1 MRRALRSAFLLDEV
15 PIPRGEVLSRSDL
28 RLRICAH
35 DYPRILLWGTVI
47 LLTFSLVNLL
57 TSTVDRALSH
67 VVDVVIAVGLVLF
80 AWVMARPGIPR
91 SLLPWLFIAATT
103 LGISGLLIQVLW
115 EDQAIAY
122 GYALIAMCFVGAAT
136 LAWRPFLTGA
146 AVLTV
151 VAAIVTGRWQAGDPG
166 DWIVAWLA
174 AVAVSSVLLRLRLRS
189 IDALADAVTAAHRAA
204 ITDELTGLLNR
215 RGLHESLPSV
225 VAGDPATVF
234 AVFVDIAGLKEANDR
249 HGHQFG
255 DRVIQASARA
265 VAGAARPGDRVAR
278 WGGDEFVVLG
288 AGDTSDAAAFA
299 QRLDAGGV
307 WTGEVREAWD
317 GDLSVGSAVAPGAGL
332 DLDQLLTL
340 ADADMYRRRAR

>member
-1 MRRALRSAFLLDEV
+1 VRRALRSAFLLDEV
-15 PIPRGEVLSRSDL
+15 PTPHGEILTRHDL

-47 LLTFSLVNLL
+47 LLFFSLVNLL

-67 VVDVVIAVGLVLF
+67 VLDVVIAVGLVLF

-91 SLLPWLFIAATT
+91 AALPWLFIAATT
-103 LGISGLLIQVLW
+103 SAISGLLVQVLW

-146 AVLTV
+146 AALTG
-151 VAAIVTGRWQAGDPG
+151 VAALVTSQWQTGDPA

-189 IDALADAVTAAHRAA
+189 IDALADAITAAHRAS

-215 RGLHESLPSV
+215 RGLHENVRSGTW
-225 VAGDPATVF
+225 VAEPTVF

-249 HGHQFG
+249 YGHDFG

-265 VAGAARPGDRVAR
+265 VLGAARSQDLAAR
-278 WGGDEFVVLG
+278 WGGDEFVLIG
-288 AGDTSDAAAFA
+288 AGDVLEAEAFA
-299 QRLDAGGV
+299 QRLDTGSV
-307 WTGEVREAWD
+307 WTGKDSEAWD
-317 GDLSVGSAVAPGAGL
+317 GDLSVGISVAPAADL
-332 DLDQLLTL
+332 DLDRLLTC

>member
-1 MRRALRSAFLLDEV
+1 VRRALRSAFLLDEV
-15 PIPRGEVLSRSDL
+15 PTPHGEILTRRDL

-47 LLTFSLVNLL
+47 LLFFSLVNLL
-57 TSTVDRALSH
+57 TSTVDHALSH
-67 VVDVVIAVGLVLF
+67 ALDAAIAVGLVLF
-80 AWVMARPGIPR
+80 AWVMARPEIPR
-91 SLLPWLFIAATT
+91 AALPWLFITATT
-103 LGISGLLIQVLW
+103 LGISGLLVQVLW

-146 AVLTV
+146 AVLTG
-151 VAAIVTGRWQAGDPG
+151 VAALVTSQWHTGDPA

-189 IDALADAVTAAHRAA
+189 IEAHRAA

-215 RGLHESLPSV
+215 RGLHESVWSGAWVGSP
-225 VAGDPATVF
+225 TVF

-249 HGHQFG
+249 HGHDFG
-255 DRVIQASARA
+255 DRVIRASAQA
-265 VAGAARPGDRVAR
+265 VLGAARAEDLAAR
-278 WGGDEFVVLG
+278 WGGDEFVVIG
-288 AGDTSDAAAFA
+288 AGDAHEAEAFA
-299 QRLDAGGV
+299 QRLDTGSV
-307 WTGEVREAWD
+307 WTGEDREAWD
-317 GDLSVGSAVAPGAGL
+317 GDLSVGIAVAPVAGL
-332 DLDQLLTL
+332 ELDRLLTR